1 MINLQNVRTTT
12 VSTFTARLGDFQAFG
27 LVRLQRVATSRT
39 TGVPTLG
46 FVDTALGLL
55 ALLLS
60 LVALS
65 VAVAGRRGGRG
76 GRSRADA
83 SGLPEDPR
91 ALRQEVAALKAENA
105 QAMRHVAVVRYDA
118 FTDTGG
124 QLSWSMALLD
134 DSGSGVV
141 LTSIQGRN
149 DSRSYAKNVAGW
161 TSETQLSPEE
171 EDAISNARP

>member
-1 MINLQNVRTTT
+1 
-12 VSTFTARLGDFQAFG
+12 
-27 LVRLQRVATSRT
+27 
-39 TGVPTLG
+39 
-46 FVDTALGLL
+46 VDTALGLL
-55 ALLLS
+55 ALLVA
-60 LVALS
+60 LVALG
-65 VAVAGRRGGRG
+65 VAVAGRRTTGGRG
-76 GRSRADA
+76 RADT

-91 ALRQEVAALKAENA
+91 ALRQEVAALKAEAA

-149 DSRSYAKNVAGW
+149 DSRSYAKNVAAW

-171 EDAISNARP
+171 DDAISNARP